1 MLGCIDTIV
10 LLTATATKNHWQQ
23 DLRSVTWLVLLAT
36 KREKTIVFVFQCPP
50 CRIASRNELMQAKGK
65 NLEASRWIGGF
76 VARASVE
83 EILNSLLGFW
93 LV

>member
-36 KREKTIVFVFQCPP
+36 KREKTIVFVFQRSPS
-50 CRIASRNELMQAKGK
+50 RIATSHELVQPEREY
-65 NLEASRWIGGF
+65 LEARCRIGGF
-76 VARASVE
+76 VPRASVE
-83 EILNSLLGFW
+83 ECFNLLLSF
-93 LV
+93 